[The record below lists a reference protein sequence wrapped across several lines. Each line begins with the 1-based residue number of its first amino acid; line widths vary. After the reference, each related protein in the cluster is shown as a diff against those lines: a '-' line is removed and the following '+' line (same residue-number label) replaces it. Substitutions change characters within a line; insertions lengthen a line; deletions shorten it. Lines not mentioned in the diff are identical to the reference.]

1 MLTVCMHC
9 VCVCVSHMDLLSKHF
24 RCYSIDMAINAWKGN
39 HFGVTLDVSA
49 FHCHFLSIESFY
61 RKPSFSLCSAALVII
76 TRMPPSP
83 TAEAKKKTK
92 QKTPP
97 SLLVRE
103 QRRQFRPRSPP
114 LLARGFELK
123 TSFTG
128 RLFVRSRAAAAGS
141 GKLQLFSIN
150 RDTIDL
156 NMW

>member
-1 MLTVCMHC
+1 
-9 VCVCVSHMDLLSKHF
+9 
-24 RCYSIDMAINAWKGN
+24 
-39 HFGVTLDVSA
+39 
-49 FHCHFLSIESFY
+49 
-61 RKPSFSLCSAALVII
+61 
-76 TRMPPSP
+76 MPPSF
-83 TAEAKKKTK
+83 TAEKTK
-92 QKTPP
+92 QERLYSSENRDVNLGPA
-97 SLLVRE
+97 L
-103 QRRQFRPRSPP
+103 P